1 MYEASGDCNTDHF
14 LVVANVRERLTVI
27 NKQIG
32 SLMLSDLILGRYL
45 VSELEVR
52 TQYQVEISNRFAALE
67 NLNDSEDLNKAW
79 ENKEYIETSAE

>member
-1 MYEASGDCNTDHF
+1 M
-14 LVVANVRERLTVI
+14 VANVRERLTVI

>member
-1 MYEASGDCNTDHF
+1 
-14 LVVANVRERLTVI
+14 
-27 NKQIG
+27 
-32 SLMLSDLILGRYL
+32 MLSDLILGRYL

>member
-1 MYEASGDCNTDHF
+1 
-14 LVVANVRERLTVI
+14 VVANVRERLTVI